1 MRRQSIPQHDLDRI
15 LAHANPLDRLLVLLA
30 YKAGLRVSEV
40 CALRVSD
47 VRRPDGTIRQTFTLK
62 VYKGQDRKNP
72 ADQSVY
78 IAAGLA
84 EELRAWTD
92 GRGDDAPLVAND
104 QGLSFARQ
112 SILRRFKK
120 LCARAGVD
128 TYTFHELRHTCA
140 TTLLEKGATLRTVQ
154 QILRHRDIRTTAIY
168 THPSANM
175 CLEAVAGL

>member
-47 VRRPDGTIRQTFTLK
+47 VRRPDGTIRETFRLR
-62 VYKGQDRKNP
+62 VFKGQNRKRH
-72 ADQSVY
+72 ADQSVFLQM
-78 IAAGLA
+78 GLRI
-84 EELRAWTD
+84 ELMAWTD
-92 GRGDDAPLVAND
+92 GLPDNAPLVYND
-104 QGLSFARQ
+104 HGRPYARQ
-112 SILRRFKK
+112 SIRRRFVK

-140 TTLLEKGATLRTVQ
+140 TNMLERGADLSDAQR
-154 QILRHRDIRTTAIY
+154 ILRHIHASTTTIY
-168 THPSANM
+168 DHPSTNR
-175 CLEAVAGL
+175 CLRAVSLL